1 MIAVD
6 AGVTINVEV
15 TELWMSVEKIKLVN
29 DSVGAWLPCWTMEQ
43 RRPDELLSH
52 PPSAEV
58 FRPVDPRQFLLALS
72 ETPASAVT
80 RG

>member
-29 DSVGAWLPCWTMEQ
+29 DLGDGTAMP
-43 RRPDELLSH
+43 
-52 PPSAEV
+52 
-58 FRPVDPRQFLLALS
+58 
-72 ETPASAVT
+72 
-80 RG
+80 